1 MKASTLLMT
10 CEVCPSQWE
19 GKLDDGRM
27 FYIRYRW
34 GSLSVRVSRSI
45 TNDVDDAVLGESVLE
60 VDHDNDWDGYMS
72 TKDMQNHTSHVLDW
86 SNIAV

>member
-34 GSLSVRVSRSI
+34 GSLSVRVSRAV

-72 TKDMQNHTSHVLDW
+72 TKDMQNHTNHVLDW

>member
-1 MKASTLLMT
+1 MT

-34 GSLSVRVSRSI
+34 GSLSVRVSRAV

-72 TKDMQNHTSHVLDW
+72 TKDMQNHTNHVLDW